1 MTSTEKTFYLTERT
15 GHHQFKSEKC
25 GQKPHGMGHLGM
37 AIYIRGYQNCVSYKE
52 EHEKRLGT
60 SFCSLIVV
68 KRKVTKFCMI
78 TDMPKI
84 IISVTTLLL

>member
-1 MTSTEKTFYLTERT
+1 MSIIEKTFYLTVRT
-15 GHHQFKSEKC
+15 GHHELERLKR
-25 GQKPHGMGHLGM
+25 GQKPHAMGHLGM
-37 AIYIRGYQNCVSYKE
+37 AINIMGYQSCVSYEE

-78 TDMPKI
+78 TDMLI
-84 IISVTTLLL
+84 TIISVTTLLL